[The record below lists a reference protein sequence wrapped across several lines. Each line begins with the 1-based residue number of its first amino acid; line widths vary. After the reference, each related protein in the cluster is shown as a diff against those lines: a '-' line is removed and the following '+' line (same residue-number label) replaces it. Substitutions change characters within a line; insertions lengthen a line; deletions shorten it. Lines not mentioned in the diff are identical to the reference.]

1 MKYLSILLLLIC
13 SSINA
18 DENKLGKLI
27 FEDDF
32 ERSESQELKDELGNG
47 WTTSS
52 DKTADG
58 NKQVDLRDG
67 HMYIYTHKVAWHAT
81 SVRHTYAFQDGTI
94 GLKLKFD
101 DAEDTISLNFTDMGE
116 KSVHAGHLFNVTINP
131 SSVKIEDLK
140 TGKMK
145 QAIRTARKNKTLSN
159 AQKKDLEKKGKT
171 FKNTLETGKWHQVYA
186 TIKGDEVTCTVNGK
200 VIGSFKSPGFA
211 HETKTMIRLLVA
223 KNVHVDTMRIWRKK

>member
-1 MKYLSILLLLIC
+1 MKYLSLLFLLF
-13 SSINA
+13 SIGLTA
-18 DENKLGKLI
+18 QEDFGKLI

-32 ERSESQELKDELGNG
+32 ERSESQEEKDELGNG

-52 DKTADG
+52 DKTAEG

-101 DAEDTISLNFTDMGE
+101 DPNDTIHLNFTDIGE

-145 QAIRTARKNKTLSN
+145 QTIRTARKNKTLSE
-159 AQKKDLEKKGKT
+159 AQKKELTKKGKE
-171 FKNTLETGKWHQVYA
+171 FPNTLETGKWHQVYA
-186 TIKGDEVTCTVNGK
+186 TVKGNEVTCTINGK
-200 VIGSFKSPGFA
+200 VIGSYTSPGFA

-223 KNVHVDTMRIWRKK
+223 KNIHVDDMRIWRKK